1 MNKHLFSYLF
11 VATVGFMA
19 ALPIVSVAQ
28 AETCTTQYGN
38 GQYGTTTCVPTD
50 LSVDKQVRNPITGVF
65 VENLL
70 SGDATYS
77 PNSEVT
83 YLLRIHNSSNQDFA
97 TVQVTDAVP
106 DTMVN
111 PKVDESD
118 QDKVRD
124 VKNPDNRTLVFVLKD
139 TLKAGETREI
149 KVKAMVRDVSVFPK
163 DKSLICDVT
172 NKAQVTAEDRS
183 DEDTASLCVTKDV
196 LGVTTLPSAGPED
209 YLPLLPF
216 VGMGITGM
224 ALIFKRK

>member
-1 MNKHLFSYLF
+1 
-11 VATVGFMA
+11 MA
-19 ALPIVSVAQ
+19 ALPIVSPAE

-50 LSVDKQVRNPITGVF
+50 LSVDKQVSNPITGVF

-70 SGDATYS
+70 SGDATHS

-83 YLLRIHNSSNQDFA
+83 YLLRILNSSNQDFT
-97 TVQVTDAVP
+97 TVQVTDTVP
-106 DTMVN
+106 DTMIN

-118 QDKVRD
+118 QNKVRD

-139 TLKAGETREI
+139 TLKAGEPREV

-172 NKAQVTAEDRS
+172 NKARVAAEDRS
-183 DEDTASLCVTKDV
+183 DEDTSSLCVTKDV

>member
-1 MNKHLFSYLF
+1 
-11 VATVGFMA
+11 MA
-19 ALPIVSVAQ
+19 ALPIVSRAE

-97 TVQVTDAVP
+97 TVQVTDTVP
-106 DTMVN
+106 DTMIN
-111 PKVDESD
+111 PKVDEPD

-139 TLKAGETREI
+139 TLKAGETREV

-163 DKSLICDVT
+163 DKSLVCDIT
-172 NKAQVTAEDRS
+172 NKSQVTAEDRS

-196 LGVTTLPSAGPED
+196 LGVTTLPQAGPED

-224 ALIFKRK
+224 ALIFKRRSPELVEGK